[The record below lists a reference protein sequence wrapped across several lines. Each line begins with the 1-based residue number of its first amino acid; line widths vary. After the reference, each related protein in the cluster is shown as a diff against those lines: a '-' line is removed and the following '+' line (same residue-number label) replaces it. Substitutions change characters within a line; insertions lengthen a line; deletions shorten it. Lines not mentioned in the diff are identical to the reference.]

1 MSILL
6 AGKGVNAIKI
16 PNVLVSASGAT
27 APQRAFISFRSN
39 GTVVYGAIN
48 GETQTAN
55 WYAVTTS
62 GIGNEFELR
71 AETASGTA
79 PNGTYDTWTQ
89 ISGFQDW
96 LLESNVGLVEG
107 AVTFLI
113 RRIGGGTIDSRVINF
128 SAEVI
133 A

>member
-1 MSILL
+1 MSLL
-6 AGKGVNAIKI
+6 LSAKGQKAVRI
-16 PNVLVSASGAT
+16 PSVIVSASGAS
-27 APQRAFISFRSN
+27 APQQAFISFKSN
-39 GTVVYGAIN
+39 GTVSYTS
-48 GETQTAN
+48 GETVLTAN
-55 WYAVTTS
+55 WYAVTTT

-71 AETASGTA
+71 AEASSGSA
-79 PNGTYDTWTQ
+79 PTGTYDTWTQ

-96 LLESNVGLVEG
+96 LLQSNAGLVEG

-113 RRIGGGTIDSRVINF
+113 RRIGGDTIDSRVINF